1 MSACIFAGRPQL
13 FGMNATE
20 PSSSKA
26 NLDVAHVLA
35 DLLERLEHSIVP
47 VGAEQ
52 YRSVVTHLVSEFSD
66 VQPGTALGALLDTH
80 PAAAELYENINY
92 QVAGLCRSSLDLSLA
107 AERQAKAAIK
117 LAMCQPK

>member
-1 MSACIFAGRPQL
+1 
-13 FGMNATE
+13 MNATE

-52 YRSVVTHLVSEFSD
+52 YRSVVTHLVYEFSD